1 MGLFDWYPF
10 IRKKGYNPTVL
21 YQSVLASLTTG
32 TRRFD
37 VMANCFPVIQQAYS
51 NQNLPPDDAH
61 RILENDIKRFGDPLN
76 MRLYIDGDQAEEK
89 MDTAKARDAKRH
101 KALNRTEKSIK
112 VFEERLNSNLR
123 VRKRHFTD
131 VKAGLKSSFHWS
143 LRSRQEFAN
152 YMRHRGWTVIVC
164 RTEAD
169 LAIAMDAQGIDVII
183 SKDSDMTAYQSVTT
197 LWRPVSNNLILVY
210 KIPDVLATLGISRT
224 QLTAL
229 AVVSRNDYH
238 KNIYSL
244 GPATNFS
251 IIKSIGS
258 RPDAREIVAAY
269 LTHGQVVVKNTKEET
284 FENSIRVFII
294 LQQEPIQPLVQ
305 ESQALQ
311 LFRVLQHRFNELYI
325 KHQSTKN
332 IRAAGVKERPKD
344 DIVRLPSPKTFNRY
358 RTVESPAA
366 ISKTKTVTTPQPAR
380 GPSQQISS
388 DSSPSQQ
395 STSVMSAP
403 DADGHPPLSRT
414 RIPRNRGRF
423 SFKERTRKVVH
434 APPPKA
440 KQFKLK
446 FYQERPETVNP
457 TPAKKTTSKANKPPQ
472 PNMKPIADKDK
483 SGLLRSLSWH
493 HPTAWLEIGTLEAN
507 FGRVSGDGATL
518 GNPEIPLNLNI
529 VQQEV
534 VDCLQEAVQS
544 AATVKRNAQRL
555 IGEFV
560 ETLAVRM
567 HAAEETKRAELQ
579 KLSPPMTMTNVERR
593 KAKRDA
599 VTKDERE
606 ILAHLCVRIKPNA
619 ADKEQQDVEQKEEDN
634 TDLDDKGNL
643 EQQFLRPF
651 LAYLYSGN
659 YPSKTRVGVV
669 VNKLIDWLT
678 DHGFHHPIRAR
689 RDLNET
695 MPFTPSMLVRSVSVQ
710 LAVELQRIYGHGPH
724 DLHKQAT
731 AMVAKHLLPPEAD
744 IGIQDDISAVENFLQ
759 LNRITGNRRRIIPL
773 TSFELPFVSFT
784 EPELASF
791 FWKRESLKTRLTDLV
806 AEDGSPAN
814 TLFDITSWIAG
825 KGPGIIIKQFIAD
838 VAPQVKTSRQRRK
851 AGHRGAVK
859 LLTLEQIKSHLTAVQ
874 DKWVDPINYATKG
887 YILRGSIRTDGFRL
901 QLPAYKLRELHSVR
915 YRRLEPT
922 KLPPK
927 LTSTVGGTDYYLQ
940 EIRRV
945 ITCKEDIEKLW
956 PGVPV
961 ERIKTL
967 TLDGGQVCVIGAF
980 ADLAEDVLSQSK
992 GKDNANESSME
1003 DVTTTT
1009 VATTTATDNQQ
1020 SINATTSVS
1029 TKVPIPLP
1037 QSQGLP
1043 TFSSR
1048 TTFLNLAV
1056 KQKAVYQPT
1065 FRFRRWLEDTKQEQ
1079 VSVDG
1084 QQVSI
1089 SDIESRLPPLKGQGS
1104 SVINYVQELKRVEEC
1119 LQKFYAGSGNLY
1131 KRQKWDMERA
1141 RDYEYQLIANRL
1153 LGIVGGSLGER
1164 YDPSNPV
1171 LIGVGLG
1178 NFSIT
1183 SGLSALNSTF
1193 LSYFIQKA
1201 RSLGYI
1207 IVGLNEYY
1215 TSKKCPHCG
1224 HFIAQVT
1231 LRRFYCPECQVY
1243 HHRDVMAAENMANIV
1258 RGYLEKQERPEYLHP
1273 VAADGS
1279 LPWMAKAGAGPAT
1292 SSTAASSSSNT
1303 TTAIN
1308 RPKGSRK
1315 RATSTSS
1322 SSRGRRGKVAQEDK

>member
-89 MDTAKARDAKRH
+89 MDIAKARDAKRH

-123 VRKRHFTD
+123 VRKRHLTD

-183 SKDSDMTAYQSVTT
+183 SKDSDMMAYQSVTT

-210 KIPDVLATLGISRT
+210 KPPDVLAT
-224 QLTAL
+224 
-229 AVVSRNDYH
+229 
-238 KNIYSL
+238 
-244 GPATNFS
+244 
-251 IIKSIGS
+251 
-258 RPDAREIVAAY
+258 PDAREIVAAY

-284 FENSIRVFII
+284 FENSIRVFIL

-305 ESQALQ
+305 EPQALQ
-311 LFRVLQHRFNELYI
+311 LFRVLQHRFNELCI
-325 KHQSTKN
+325 KHQSIKN

-457 TPAKKTTSKANKPPQ
+457 TPAKKTMSKANKPPQ

-483 SGLLRSLSWH
+483 RGLLRSLSWH
-493 HPTAWLEIGTLEAN
+493 HPTAWLEIGTMEAN
-507 FGRVSGDGATL
+507 VGRVSGDGATL

-579 KLSPPMTMTNVERR
+579 KLSPPMTMTNVERC

-606 ILAHLCVRIKPNA
+606 ILTHLCVRIKPNA

-659 YPSKTRVGVV
+659 YPSKTGVGVV
-669 VNKLIDWLT
+669 VNKLIDWST
-678 DHGFHHPIRAR
+678 DHGFHHPIRDR

-731 AMVAKHLLPPEAD
+731 AMVEKHLLPPEAD

-773 TSFELPFVSFT
+773 TSFEIAQDAT
-784 EPELASF
+784 Y
-791 FWKRESLKTRLTDLV
+791 
-806 AEDGSPAN
+806 GSGCRG
-814 TLFDITSWIAG
+814 WISC
-825 KGPGIIIKQFIAD
+825 Q
-838 VAPQVKTSRQRRK
+838 
-851 AGHRGAVK
+851 
-859 LLTLEQIKSHLTAVQ
+859 
-874 DKWVDPINYATKG
+874 W
-887 YILRGSIRTDGFRL
+887 L
-901 QLPAYKLRELHSVR
+901 QLPAYKLRELQSVR

-1009 VATTTATDNQQ
+1009 TVATTTATDNQQ
-1020 SINATTSVS
+1020 SINATTAVS

-1065 FRFRRWLEDTKQEQ
+1065 FRFRRWLEDAMQEQ

-1153 LGIVGGSLGER
+1153 PGIVGGSLGER

-1193 LSYFIQKA
+1193 LSYFIQKVTIALKVSISGEYPFMGLRVA

-1224 HFIAQVT
+1224 HFVAQVT

-1315 RATSTSS
+1315 RAASTSS
-1322 SSRGRRGKVAQEDK
+1322 SSRGRRGKVAQEDLWSSYT